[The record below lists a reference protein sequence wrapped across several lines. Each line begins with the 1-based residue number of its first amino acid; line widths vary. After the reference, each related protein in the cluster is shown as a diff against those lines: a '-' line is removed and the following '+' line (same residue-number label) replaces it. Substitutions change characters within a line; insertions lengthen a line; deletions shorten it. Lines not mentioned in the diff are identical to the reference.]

1 MKIKKEIDKEII
13 ILIIESILIT
23 VIIIWIATL
32 IGKWMLNNRRNV
44 YVSNEVVVDIDSK
57 IKGKLP
63 VLSDLD
69 GLNLEGNKIILTNNS
84 NLEKN
89 YQILLCG
96 DNNNASDIR
105 LSLNKEYIKS
115 LNKFSYNNSC
125 YEIINSIL
133 KPYTNNEFYVSIWQ
147 KKSNNIDNIKVNYTL
162 KVNIK

>member
-105 LSLNKEYIKS
+105 LSFNKEYIKS

-147 KKSNNIDNIKVNYTL
+147 KKSNNKDNIKVNYTL

>member
-13 ILIIESILIT
+13 ILIIESILII
-23 VIIIWIATL
+23 VIIILIATL

-105 LSLNKEYIKS
+105 LSFNKEYIKS

>member
-44 YVSNEVVVDIDSK
+44 YVSNEVVIDIDSK

-105 LSLNKEYIKS
+105 LSFNKEYIKS

>member
-44 YVSNEVVVDIDSK
+44 YISNEVVVDIDSK

-105 LSLNKEYIKS
+105 LSFNKEYIKS

>member
-96 DNNNASDIR
+96 DNNNTSDIR
-105 LSLNKEYIKS
+105 LSFNKEYIKS

>member
-63 VLSDLD
+63 ISIIKRYVLPLSKTTS
-69 GLNLEGNKIILTNNS
+69 GL
-84 NLEKN
+84 
-89 YQILLCG
+89 
-96 DNNNASDIR
+96 
-105 LSLNKEYIKS
+105 EYS
-115 LNKFSYNNSC
+115 PS
-125 YEIINSIL
+125 
-133 KPYTNNEFYVSIWQ
+133 
-147 KKSNNIDNIKVNYTL
+147 
-162 KVNIK
+162 

>member
-63 VLSDLD
+63 VLSDLE

-105 LSLNKEYIKS
+105 LSFNKEYIKS

-147 KKSNNIDNIKVNYTL
+147 KKSSNIDNIKVNYTL

>member
-69 GLNLEGNKIILTNNS
+69 GLTLEGNKIILTNNS

-105 LSLNKEYIKS
+105 LSFNKEYIKS

>member
-84 NLEKN
+84 NLEQN

-105 LSLNKEYIKS
+105 LSFNKEYIKS

>member
-63 VLSDLD
+63 VLSDFD

-105 LSLNKEYIKS
+105 LSFNKEYIKS

>member
-105 LSLNKEYIKS
+105 LSFNKEYIKS

-147 KKSNNIDNIKVNYTL
+147 KNLIIL
-162 KVNIK
+162 II

>member
-1 MKIKKEIDKEII
+1 MLKTLEEPPDFVII
-13 ILIIESILIT
+13 ILIGKNENLFLSTIKSRCLIMHFEP
-23 VIIIWIATL
+23 L
-32 IGKWMLNNRRNV
+32 SNNEIR
-44 YVSNEVVVDIDSK
+44 
-57 IKGKLP
+57 GF
-63 VLSDLD
+63 
-69 GLNLEGNKIILTNNS
+69 
-84 NLEKN
+84 LEKN

-105 LSLNKEYIKS
+105 LSFNKEYIKS

>member
-63 VLSDLD
+63 VLSDLE

-105 LSLNKEYIKS
+105 LSFNKEYIKS

>member
-105 LSLNKEYIKS
+105 LSFNKEYIKS

-147 KKSNNIDNIKVNYTL
+147 KKSSNIDNIKVNYTL

>member
-44 YVSNEVVVDIDSK
+44 YISNEVVVDIDSK

-96 DNNNASDIR
+96 DNNNTSDIR
-105 LSLNKEYIKS
+105 LSFNKEYIKS

>member
-105 LSLNKEYIKS
+105 LSFNKEYIKS